1 MINMY
6 TVTSTFLFKKKEE
19 KKWKCKKGACGV
31 NNKKIY
37 LSQKYNYLN
46 NHSINYVMIKIWT
59 EV

>member
-1 MINMY
+1 M
-6 TVTSTFLFKKKEE
+6 TSTFLFKKKEE